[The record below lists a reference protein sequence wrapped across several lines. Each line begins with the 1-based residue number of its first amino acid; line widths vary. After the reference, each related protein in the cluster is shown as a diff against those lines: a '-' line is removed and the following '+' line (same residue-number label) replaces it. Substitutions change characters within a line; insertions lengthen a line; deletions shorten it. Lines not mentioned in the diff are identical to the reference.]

1 MAKLHELKSLI
12 LSTWKFNQYLGV
24 RHWSRSL
31 GVNNEPK
38 KKIRWVPICMDMAVA
53 EEKDNHTV
61 THINVNGNCGKHMT
75 LLPHL
80 GGQDISSRSKTSVEV

>member
-1 MAKLHELKSLI
+1 
-12 LSTWKFNQYLGV
+12 
-24 RHWSRSL
+24 
-31 GVNNEPK
+31 
-38 KKIRWVPICMDMAVA
+38 MDMAVA

-61 THINVNGNCGKHMT
+61 THINVNGNCGKRMT